1 MRTHFA
7 HVLSTGSPFGSG
19 PQQAEESCFD
29 MSRPSEAWVR
39 AVGVSLPRAYPK
51 WTPLQIHPEL
61 RLWVSLA
68 SPRSDWRAAAM
79 DMLVGQCCNT
89 ANGSL
94 QKTRNFNKALTIHK
108 AKTIQ
113 DRQLALPRQTVNAR

>member
-1 MRTHFA
+1 
-7 HVLSTGSPFGSG
+7 
-19 PQQAEESCFD
+19 

-108 AKTIQ
+108 VKSPARPAQT
-113 DRQLALPRQTVNAR
+113 DRKCQIKSRHASPK